1 MSAGATTLGVAMTDL
16 DDAVARIAEA
26 TLADQQFVTPVDLL
40 IGLGWLVDSS
50 VHAWLGGLVTSLDRC
65 LRVDETEAADALTA
79 LQRWARRHG
88 LKPWETDYAGLHFT
102 AGGRVEDERRFR
114 TRWARDEHP
123 APKTPPPRC
132 AQPNIL
138 AAERTWECNSCGGE
152 PTDPLL
158 RVKAG
163 GICLDCTG
171 LGHLVFLPSGDA
183 NLTRRTAKA
192 SGVTGVVYRMNT
204 PRRRYERQGILAEQ
218 CAVELAA
225 RQCLEDD
232 DLTPRRLRV
241 DDALR
246 REIADHIRAQ
256 FPGCPP
262 LRAEAIA
269 FYAAV
274 RGRARR
280 NRGNAADPGS
290 VLAAVTNSVRRID
303 TDYER
308 LLLTGLERAD
318 AERAVQI
325 RVDDI
330 LRTWTSGAT
339 LLD

>member
-1 MSAGATTLGVAMTDL
+1 MTDL

-26 TLADQQFVTPVDLL
+26 NLADQQFVAPVDVL
-40 IGLGWLVDSS
+40 IGLDWLAESR

-65 LRVDETEAADALTA
+65 LRVDETEAADALNA
-79 LQRWARRHG
+79 LQGWARQHG
-88 LKPWETDYAGLHFT
+88 LGPWETDYAGLHFT
-102 AGGRVEDERRFR
+102 AGGHDEDERPFR
-114 TRWARDEHP
+114 TRWAHGEHP
-123 APKTPPPRC
+123 APKPPPPRH

-138 AAERTWECNSCGGE
+138 AAEHAWECNTCGGE

-183 NLTRRTAKA
+183 NLTRRTTRA

-204 PRRRYERQGILAEQ
+204 RRRRYQRQGILTEQ
-218 CAVELAA
+218 RAVELAA

-274 RGRARR
+274 RRRACR
-280 NRGNAADPGS
+280 NRDSAADPDF
-290 VLAAVTNSVRRID
+290 VRAAVTNSVRRID
-303 TDYER
+303 TDYDR

-318 AERAVQI
+318 AERAVQN
-325 RVDDI
+325 RVDDT
-330 LRTWTSGAT
+330 LRTWISGAT